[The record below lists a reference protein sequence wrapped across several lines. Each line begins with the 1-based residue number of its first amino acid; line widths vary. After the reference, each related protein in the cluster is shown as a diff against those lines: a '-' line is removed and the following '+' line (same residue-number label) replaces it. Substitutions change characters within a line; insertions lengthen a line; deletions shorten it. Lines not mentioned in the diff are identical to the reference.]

1 MGGTI
6 MALFPGILEILF
18 AVAGAP
24 LLVRRAGLF
33 ARGLFAGLRDPRP
46 REPAP
51 PGARGGSAFSS
62 PRGSNM
68 LAIAAACRDGRIEAE
83 IRVVVS
89 NLAGAPG

>member
-33 ARGLFAGLRDPRP
+33 ARGLFAG
-46 REPAP
+46 
-51 PGARGGSAFSS
+51 
-62 PRGSNM
+62 
-68 LAIAAACRDGRIEAE
+68 AA
-83 IRVVVS
+83 
-89 NLAGAPG
+89 